1 VRGNAQKTASGKDGF
16 PRPGEIAVLKV
27 AKTAVNDF
35 QAVGGSGVTEI
46 SLFDQGDRPPL
57 QGCLPEQGGPMNPAA
72 DDQQVEGVVG
82 QFGGRP
88 FHPLFSSN
96 P

>member
-1 VRGNAQKTASGKDGF
+1 MRCNSQKTAPGKDGL
-16 PRPGEIAVLKV
+16 PRPGKIAVLKV
-27 AKTAVNDF
+27 AEAAVDDF

-46 SLFDQGDRPPL
+46 ALFDQGDGPPL
-57 QGCLPEQGGPMNPAA
+57 QGCLPEQGGSVNPAA
-72 DDQQVEGVVG
+72 DDQQIEGVVG

-88 FHPLFSSN
+88 FHPLFSSI